1 VPGEAA
7 RAQRGSA
14 GRTGVGERL
23 SAPFGERLAAAVGA
37 YGTLCVGIDP
47 HPGLLARWGLTDDP
61 DGLERFALVCV
72 EALGG
77 HVAVVKPQSAFFERH
92 GSGGIAVLERVLEA
106 VRGTGTLSL
115 LDVKRGDIGS
125 TMDGYADAYLA
136 VGAPLGADAVTL
148 SPYLGFGSL
157 TSAIRTAGDA
167 GRGVFVLA
175 RTSNPEGADVQLAV
189 AGGGA
194 GRSVAQGVVDAASA
208 ANRDALATAAAR
220 EEALTGVVALGKG
233 CGPEAGLPAPGPPAL
248 DLPALGPVG
257 VVVGATTDHG
267 LDLSALS
274 GAVLAPGLGAQGAGP
289 SDLAARFAGVRGVVL
304 PAASRS
310 VLEAGPDP
318 AAVRAA
324 AVALRDELAAA
335 HAPTH

>member
-1 VPGEAA
+1 M
-7 RAQRGSA
+7 
-14 GRTGVGERL
+14 T
-23 SAPFGERLAAAVGA
+23 FGERLAVAVAAR
-37 YGTLCVGIDP
+37 GTLCVGIDP

-61 DGLERFALVCV
+61 DGLERFALACV
-72 EALGG
+72 EAFGG

-92 GSGGIAVLERVLEA
+92 GSRGIAVLERVLVA
-106 VRGTGTLSL
+106 VRDTGTLSL

-125 TMDGYADAYLA
+125 TMDAYADAYLA

-148 SPYLGFGSL
+148 SPYLGFGAL
-157 TSAIRTAGDA
+157 APAIRTAGDA

-175 RTSNPEGADVQLAV
+175 RTSNPEGAGVQLAER
-189 AGGGA
+189 AGPGGA
-194 GRSVAQGVVDAASA
+194 PRSVAQEIVDAAAA
-208 ANRDALATAAAR
+208 ANRDALGAAAAR
-220 EEALTGVVALGKG
+220 EEAATGVVALGDG
-233 CGPEAGLPAPGPPAL
+233 CGPQN

-257 VVVGATTDHG
+257 VVVGATAEHG

-289 SDLAARFAGVRGVVL
+289 ADLAARFAGVRGVVL

-318 AAVRAA
+318 AALRAA

-335 HAPTH
+335 HAPAH